1 MNAHESTPPHGG
13 GCALRQ
19 GTAKAAA
26 PTGLNAR
33 FPLSGGLNARLP
45 RLRLPSRPGS
55 SARPPAGRQAAP
67 RGCAARSAAPLLR
80 RPLRAVA
87 LRRRSATGWTPATTF
102 LSGGL
107 AKQGGRASLGARGL
121 PPPPSDC
128 RPRGRPLG
136 TGVPSV
142 GRLPRPARSA
152 RGYGA
157 PAPPPGFAGP
167 SNTIGYDLQES
178 YMLTNWISHARFH
191 KEAT

>member
-121 PPPPSDC
+121 PPPHPTAGREGGLWALGCPASDGSPG
-128 RPRGRPLG
+128 PRGARGATGRQPL
-136 TGVPSV
+136 
-142 GRLPRPARSA
+142 RPAS
-152 RGYGA
+152 
-157 PAPPPGFAGP
+157 PAQATP
-167 SNTIGYDLQES
+167 SGTICK
-178 YMLTNWISHARFH
+178 NPIC
-191 KEAT
+191 